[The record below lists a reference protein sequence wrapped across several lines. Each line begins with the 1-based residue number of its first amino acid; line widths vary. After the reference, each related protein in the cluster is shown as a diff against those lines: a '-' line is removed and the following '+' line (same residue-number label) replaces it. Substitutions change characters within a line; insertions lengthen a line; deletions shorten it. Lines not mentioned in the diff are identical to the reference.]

1 MKCTPLRIME
11 KEVTPLD
18 FAYVL
23 VWTAWDLLWMSVT
36 CEVERVISYIL
47 MGLGSEFGFVLRKHS
62 DSCLS
67 EHSPEL
73 ANVFLLW
80 KFLAPMFCFVL
91 LWRL

>member
-1 MKCTPLRIME
+1 
-11 KEVTPLD
+11 
-18 FAYVL
+18 
-23 VWTAWDLLWMSVT
+23 MSVT

-73 ANVFLLW
+73 ANVFLL
-80 KFLAPMFCFVL
+80 
-91 LWRL
+91 